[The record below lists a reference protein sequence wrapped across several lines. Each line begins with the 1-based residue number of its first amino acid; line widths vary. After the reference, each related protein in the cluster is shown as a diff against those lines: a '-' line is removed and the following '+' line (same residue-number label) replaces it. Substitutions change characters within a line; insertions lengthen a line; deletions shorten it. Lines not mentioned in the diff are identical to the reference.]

1 MTEFGKDLVEKI
13 LSILPPK
20 TLMRFKC
27 TSKEWYALI
36 NNPRFVAK
44 HLFNFNSNSNSK
56 HNNNLSTNCVL
67 LMKKLLVSKDTN
79 NITNE
84 TKEEE
89 ELVFSLLNF
98 CNDNDDEHNTVL
110 SSVEDIKIPL
120 SMILK
125 TSGESLGIIGHC
137 NGIICLLLVDS
148 FQVILW
154 NPAIQEFKLLPPLP
168 FLPDDLWCKHAQG
181 FGFDPKLNQYKV
193 VGIGLVS
200 PFSNDDGYNYYHP
213 PKAAIFTMSSSD
225 SWREINTNS
234 LETETTV
241 LRPEEFQIQFKQMC
255 YWFGH
260 EQHKELSWGDALEE
274 ERIRQVIILFDIGD
288 EVFQDIMLPESLCQ
302 PCVSINGNLL
312 VWNESLALLG
322 WAGWMPVDIVD
333 ASFGIW
339 VMDDHEL
346 GGPTGPWTKH
356 ITFEPTEKPLAF
368 LNGDEILMY
377 DFNECIFS
385 YNLGTKRRKDLQIQT
400 GPSNDIIIT
409 VVYVKSIVSIFGDN
423 KLESRDN
430 STIKNFSLLEYFP
443 SNSLTVNK
451 KWNSYSLWAIPPD
464 DVSQRIKKVM
474 RGLRAEFGG
483 PEIEPH
489 IPVVGSIRM
498 SHEDLLDK
506 LRSLR
511 SCNQCNVCTYQAKV
525 ESVVIRNFYHQ
536 CVSLLID
543 SSMEVSKHLRYIT
556 GIFCGHFGFYKDVR
570 PHLSL
575 LYGNL
580 TEEERK
586 IALERVS
593 ILDESISSLSFTITQ
608 FAVYK
613 IDYKDTTLKSWK
625 KIAAYTLPSH
635 LMLENENA

>member
-36 NNPRFVAK
+36 NNP
-44 HLFNFNSNSNSK
+44 
-56 HNNNLSTNCVL
+56 
-67 LMKKLLVSKDTN
+67 
-79 NITNE
+79 
-84 TKEEE
+84 
-89 ELVFSLLNF
+89 
-98 CNDNDDEHNTVL
+98 
-110 SSVEDIKIPL
+110 SVEDIKIPL

-168 FLPDDLWCKHAQG
+168 FLPDDLWCKHAQ
-181 FGFDPKLNQYKV
+181 
-193 VGIGLVS
+193 
-200 PFSNDDGYNYYHP
+200 
-213 PKAAIFTMSSSD
+213 
-225 SWREINTNS
+225 
-234 LETETTV
+234 
-241 LRPEEFQIQFKQMC
+241 
-255 YWFGH
+255 
-260 EQHKELSWGDALEE
+260 
-274 ERIRQVIILFDIGD
+274 
-288 EVFQDIMLPESLCQ
+288 
-302 PCVSINGNLL
+302 

-409 VVYVKSIVSIFGDN
+409 VVYVKSIVSILGDN

-474 RGLRAEFGG
+474 KGLRAEFGG

-543 SSMEVSKHLRYIT
+543 SSTEVSKHLRYIT